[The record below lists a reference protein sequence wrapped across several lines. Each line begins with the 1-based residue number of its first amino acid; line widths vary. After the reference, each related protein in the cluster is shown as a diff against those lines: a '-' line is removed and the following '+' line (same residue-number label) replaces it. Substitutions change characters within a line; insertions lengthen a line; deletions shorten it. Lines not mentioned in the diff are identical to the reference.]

1 MRRNSL
7 VAAAVLL
14 LTAMSGA
21 AQVLAPNEIG
31 DDIPRALQEK
41 YLPELRQ
48 FAADARAHSFPY
60 PFFFSRVLD
69 VERPQQAAADQ
80 RSIRFDLYNHQVVL
94 EITGNYFVSYS
105 ERTLDYNHRVRQD
118 FQDVVL
124 PLLRLA
130 APRLARVEAFQ
141 AYALEISHHV
151 RGKAMGVGAERAEN
165 VVFIIPRGAADRLLS
180 AGTPEQQQAA
190 VLDSQILVNGET
202 FMMWLT
208 GDPPKGS
215 ERPHKIEKPRR
226 TEVASLEPTVGSAD
240 PIAPTVNPKL
250 LGLPEP
256 PPRIVTDKTLGMLSV
271 EYDGTISRLV
281 RELDSQ
287 AHFVSYA
294 PPSFIAFRN
303 NAYLQLPVNTPL
315 DASLAGSS
323 RYKMAALAFDD
334 HIAHL
339 VRPILA
345 YFPKDTDFDGID
357 FSTSVKISTS
367 ASPLAVEFVLPVNAL
382 RCYANFGCTGQQ
394 LLNAGFVLVNG
405 ERVSLDL
412 ETAEK

>member
-1 MRRNSL
+1 MRRSSVL
-7 VAAAVLL
+7 IGVALIMA
-14 LTAMSGA
+14 AMSAA

-31 DDIPRALQEK
+31 DDVPRALQQK
-41 YLPELRQ
+41 YFAQLQQL
-48 FAADARAHSFPY
+48 AADARAHNFPY

-69 VERPQQAAADQ
+69 VERPQQAATDQ
-80 RSIRFDLYNHQVVL
+80 RSIRFDVYNHQLVL
-94 EITGNYFVSYS
+94 EITGNYFASYS
-105 ERTLDYNHRVRQD
+105 ERTMDYNHRVRQD

-130 APRLARVEAFQ
+130 APRFAQADDFQ

-151 RGKAMGVGAERAEN
+151 RGKVMGVSAERSEN
-165 VVFIIPRGAADRLLS
+165 VVFIFPRRAVDRLLR
-180 AGTPEQQQAA
+180 ATNPEQQQVA
-190 VLDSQILVNGET
+190 VLDSRILVNGEP

-215 ERPHKIEKPRR
+215 ERPHKVEKPRR
-226 TEVASLEPTVGSAD
+226 TEVASLEPTVGAPD

-256 PPRIVTDKTLGMLSV
+256 LPRIVTDKTLGTLSV
-271 EYDGTISRLV
+271 EYDATLSRLV

-303 NAYLQLPVNTPL
+303 NAYLQLPVNTSL
-315 DASLAGSS
+315 DASAAGGS
-323 RYKMAALAFDD
+323 RYKLAALAFDD

-367 ASPLAVEFVLPVNAL
+367 PSPLAVEFILPASAL

-394 LLNAGFVLVNG
+394 LLNSGFVLVNG
-405 ERVSLDL
+405 DRVSLDL